1 MIIMNNAFLLLSL
14 IIPIA
19 GIILIPFLPHKYRA
33 GANFIFVFI
42 TAIVTSVP
50 AGKALNGNTI
60 DITVPA
66 FSFFGNLPLR
76 IDSLSAWFILII
88 NLTCINGSLYG
99 IGYMKPYQSQK
110 SNTTLHWILFVVFQS
125 SMLWVCMLQH
135 SLAFL

>member
-42 TAIVTSVP
+42 TAIITSVL
-50 AGKALNGNTI
+50 AVKALSGSII
-60 DITVPA
+60 DITVPV
-66 FSFFGNLPLR
+66 FSFFENIPLR

-88 NLTCINGSLYG
+88 NLTCINSALYG
-99 IGYMKPYQSQK
+99 IGYMRKYNEQQANVS
-110 SNTTLHWILFVVFQS
+110 LHWMLFLLFQS
-125 SMLWVCMLQH
+125 SMLWVCIVQNVL
-135 SLAFL
+135 